1 MLNLE
6 KIKIKNVK
14 SPKLDTFDTVS
25 LTSYCPKTIAENQ
38 QDDEHIWSVHDCNYQ
53 INFTMNIPCHYMN
66 KPTIKFKNIYSENI
80 PPIKLILDEH
90 SSPLHE

>member
-14 SPKLDTFDTVS
+14 SPKLDTVDTVS

-38 QDDEHIWSVHDCNYQ
+38 QDYEHLWPVHEPNYQ
-53 INFTMNIPCHYMN
+53 SNFTIFLA
-66 KPTIKFKNIYSENI
+66 TT
-80 PPIKLILDEH
+80 
-90 SSPLHE
+90 

>member
-14 SPKLDTFDTVS
+14 SPELDTIDTVS
-25 LTSYCPKTIAENQ
+25 LTSYCPEMIAENQ
-38 QDDEHIWSVHDCNYQ
+38 QDDEHIWPVHDHNYQ
-53 INFTMNIPCHYMN
+53 INFMMNIPRHYMN
-66 KPTIKFKNIYSENI
+66 KPTIKFKNISGENI

-90 SSPLHE
+90 SSP